1 VSLAQPKDEASG
13 AKSANLLP
21 RARAAIWS
29 DVPSSSAR
37 GLKAWLRQ
45 GLRIALALGRDLTQG
60 QLNLRAMSLVYTT
73 LLSIVPLLALSFSV
87 LKAFGVYNQVG
98 PMLLNFLEPLGDKGA
113 EIAERIMQFIR
124 NMNVGVL
131 GSAGLALL
139 VYTALSLIHK
149 IESAFNFIWHVS
161 QPRKIGERFT
171 RYLSLLLIGPLLAF
185 SALGITASVM
195 NMELVRGLLALD
207 SVGYAAYAFGRL
219 VPYLLVIAAF
229 TFAYVFMP
237 NTRVQLRA
245 ALVGGAV
252 GGVLWQTAG
261 WAFAEFVSGSTR
273 YTAIYA
279 SFAILIFFM
288 IWIYL
293 SWLIL
298 LFGAS
303 VAFYCQHPEYVLAQ
317 GGEPR
322 LSNRMRE
329 RLAFGVMHR
338 IAERFRSGRP
348 AVSLPQLTR
357 ELGIPVHALQAVI
370 DALREGGLVTQ
381 NDEDPPGYLP
391 ARDLSQVSAVQLLQV
406 VRAAGEAGSLTP
418 SRLALAPD
426 VERALQQLD
435 AAGAEALA
443 GITLDQI
450 AAGAGRDAS
459 TGFNSTGA

>member
-1 VSLAQPKDEASG
+1 MKLARLVD
-13 AKSANLLP
+13 
-21 RARAAIWS
+21 RARDALWSSDAAPGGGATTS
-29 DVPSSSAR
+29 
-37 GLKAWLRQ
+37 LRQ
-45 GLRIALALGRDLTQG
+45 GLRIALALGRDLTQE

-98 PMLLNFLEPLGDKGA
+98 PMLINFLEPLGDKGT
-113 EIAERIMQFIR
+113 EIAARIMQFIR

-149 IESAFNFIWHVS
+149 IESAFNFIWHVT

-171 RYLSLLLIGPLLAF
+171 RYLSLLLVGPLLAF

-207 SVGYAAYAFGRL
+207 SVGYAAYAAGRL
-219 VPYLLVIAAF
+219 LPYLLVIAAF

-245 ALVGGAV
+245 ALIGGVV

-279 SFAILIFFM
+279 SFATLIFFM

-317 GGEPR
+317 SGEPR

-329 RLAFGVMHR
+329 RLAFAVMSR
-338 IAERFRSGRP
+338 IAARFRSGQP
-348 AVSLPQLTR
+348 APSLPQLTR
-357 ELGIPVHALQAVI
+357 ELGVPTYALQAVV
-370 DALREGGLVTQ
+370 DALREGGLLAQ
-381 NDEDPPGYLP
+381 NDEDPPAYLP
-391 ARDLSQVSAVQLLQV
+391 ARDLSQVSAAQLLQV
-406 VRAAGEAGSLTP
+406 VRAAGEAGFLTP
-418 SRLALAPD
+418 ARIEISGEAAA
-426 VERALQQLD
+426 ALQRLET
-435 AAGAEALA
+435 AGGEALA
-443 GITLDQI
+443 GITLDQLADRTDMH
-450 AAGAGRDAS
+450 AASDGTKSLD
-459 TGFNSTGA
+459 

>member
-1 VSLAQPKDEASG
+1 MKFARLVD
-13 AKSANLLP
+13 
-21 RARAAIWS
+21 RARDALWS
-29 DVPSSSAR
+29 SDAPEGGGATAS
-37 GLKAWLRQ
+37 LRQ
-45 GLRIALALGRDLTQG
+45 GLRIALALGRDLTQE

-98 PMLLNFLEPLGDKGA
+98 PILLNFLEPLGDKGA
-113 EIAERIMQFIR
+113 EIAGRIMQFIR

-149 IESAFNFIWHVS
+149 IESAFNFIWHVT
-161 QPRKIGERFT
+161 QPRKFGERFT

-207 SVGYAAYAFGRL
+207 SVGYAAYVVGRI

-245 ALVGGAV
+245 ALVGGVV

-288 IWIYL
+288 IWVYL

-317 GGEPR
+317 GGELR

-329 RLAFGVMHR
+329 RLALGVMSR
-338 IAERFRSGRP
+338 IAERFRSGQP
-348 AVSLPQLTR
+348 AMSLLQLTR
-357 ELGIPVHALQAVI
+357 ELGVPMHALQAVI
-370 DALREGGLVTQ
+370 DALREGGLLVQ
-381 NDEDPPGYLP
+381 NDGDPPAYLP
-391 ARDLSQVSAVQLLQV
+391 ARELSQVSLAQMLQV
-406 VRAAGEAGSLTP
+406 VRAAGEVEFLTP
-418 SRLALAPD
+418 ARIKLPGEAAA
-426 VERALQQLD
+426 ALQRFEK
-435 AAGAEALA
+435 AGGEALA
-443 GITLDQI
+443 GITLDQL
-450 AAGAGRDAS
+450 AAGSDARAVPD
-459 TGFNSTGA
+459 GAKQRE